1 MFRAIDKIQSIA
13 EELNFLYNFS
23 DLMTKSEILE
33 DLTKAEET
41 ISSALEELRKYKKEL
56 TDEI

>member
-1 MFRAIDKIQSIA
+1 MFKAIDKIQSIA